1 MESSGTSLED
11 EAGMSV
17 ATMARLVR
25 EREIRER
32 AGPGLQPKGLN
43 GDKDEPDSTLTT
55 ALERLTAFIPTEVVA
70 GWAAAVGMLTPQDPR
85 GYWAIFAG
93 ALAFLVVL
101 VLLET
106 GIRDKESAVPTAP
119 RRKALLVLVALVAF
133 TVWAFA
139 SPGSPAAA
147 QWGTAAT
154 RYFGVVA
161 IAVSAILFRIGQLL
175 GLAPLE

>member
-1 MESSGTSLED
+1 
-11 EAGMSV
+11 MSV

-25 EREIRER
+25 QRQVRERE
-32 AGPGLQPKGLN
+32 APALQSKGLDQEKEESN
-43 GDKDEPDSTLTT
+43 STLTT
-55 ALERLTAFIPTEVVA
+55 ALERLTAFVPTEVVA
-70 GWAAAVGMLTPQDPR
+70 GWAAAVGMLTPQDAVSS
-85 GYWAIFAG
+85 WAIFGG
-93 ALAFLVVL
+93 ALAFLVIL

-106 GIRDKESAVPTAP
+106 GIRDKESQVKTDP

-133 TVWAFA
+133 SIWAFA

-147 QWGTAAT
+147 AWGTSAT

-161 IAVSAILFRIGQLL
+161 IAVSAILFRVGQLL

>member
-1 MESSGTSLED
+1 
-11 EAGMSV
+11 MSV

-25 EREIRER
+25 EREARER
-32 AGPGLQPKGLN
+32 ERSAPQPKGL
-43 GDKDEPDSTLTT
+43 DRDEDETSSTLTT

-70 GWAAAVGMLTPQDPR
+70 GWAAAVGMLAPQ
-85 GYWAIFAG
+85 GALGSWAIFGG
-93 ALAFLVVL
+93 ALTFLVVL

-106 GIRDKESAVPTAP
+106 GIRDRASQIPTDP

-133 TVWAFA
+133 TIWAFA

-147 QWGTAAT
+147 QWGAAAT

-161 IAVSAILFRIGQLL
+161 IAVSAILFRVGQLL